1 MVHKDKLW
9 IKFKELDI
17 ECFCDYNNRK
27 CPKEK
32 REDCHLYLAKFI
44 RIDDVE
50 RHDEHVKNV
59 RNASKLLEAKMK
71 QQQKKFESQVKRSIK
86 KFKI

>member
-1 MVHKDKLW
+1 MIHKDKLW

-17 ECFCDYNNRK
+17 VCICDYNNRR
-27 CPKEK
+27 CPLEK

-44 RIDDVE
+44 RLGIEEAEDA
-50 RHDEHVKNV
+50 VKAAQKSQS
-59 RNASKLLEAKMK
+59 RLEKAFR
-71 QQQKKFESQVKRSIK
+71 QEQKKFESKVKRSIK